1 MYTDKVMKR
10 FQNPKNMGEIRGASG
25 VGTVGNTS
33 CGDVMKIY
41 LRVDDDENIIDA
53 KVKTF
58 GCAAAIASSDVAVDL
73 IKGKTIDEAL
83 KVTNQDVLDVLGDMP
98 THKIHC
104 SVLAQEA
111 IAEAVKDYRKKQLR
125 KQTKLNKDNQ

>member
-10 FQNPKNMGEIRGASG
+10 FQHPKNTGEIRGASG
-25 VGTVGNTS
+25 VGTVGNAA
-33 CGDVMKIY
+33 CGDIMKIY
-41 LRVDDDENIIDA
+41 LKVDENEVIIDA

-58 GCAAAIASSDVAVDL
+58 GCAAAIVSSDVAVDL
-73 IKGKTIDEAL
+73 IKGKTIDEAM
-83 KVTNQDVLDVLGDMP
+83 KVTNQDVLDILGEMP
-98 THKIHC
+98 SHKIHC

-125 KQTKLNKDNQ
+125 KQAKLNKANQ